1 MPFTII
7 VGVQSRTNAIG
18 FAGKIPWKCRE
29 DMKFFR
35 ETTTKTKNHEKTNA
49 VVMGRKTFES
59 LPAPLPNRLNVVLT
73 RNMKYDKQSDNV
85 IFSNNFEEIIA
96 KLESNPDIETIFV
109 IGGEMIYREAIY
121 HPKCEKI
128 YLNKI
133 DVEVAEADSFFPEID
148 EDKYVMV
155 ESTIVGPNVMGF
167 LFERI

>member
-35 ETTTKTKNHEKTNA
+35 ETTTKTKNHEKINA
-49 VVMGRKTFES
+49 VIMGRKTFES

-73 RNMKYDKQSDNV
+73 RNPVIHHDNV

-96 KLESNPDIETIFV
+96 KLELNPDIETIFV

-148 EDKYVMV
+148 EDKYVVV

-167 LFERI
+167 LFERIL

>member
-7 VGVQSRTNAIG
+7 VGVQSQTNAIG

-35 ETTTKTKNHEKTNA
+35 ETTTKTENPDKINA

-73 RNMKYDKQSDNV
+73 RNPIIYQGSV

-96 KLESNPDIETIFV
+96 KLESTPSIETIFV
-109 IGGEMIYREAIY
+109 IGGEMIYREAIN

-148 EDKYVMV
+148 PDKYVLV
-155 ESTIVGPNVMGF
+155 ESTIIGPNVMGF
-167 LFERI
+167 SFERI

>member
-35 ETTTKTKNHEKTNA
+35 ETTTKTENPDKINA

-73 RNMKYDKQSDNV
+73 RNPVIHHDNV

-96 KLESNPDIETIFV
+96 KLESTPSIETIFV
-109 IGGEMIYREAIY
+109 IGGEMIYREAIN

-148 EDKYVMV
+148 EEKYVSIK
-155 ESTIVGPNVMGF
+155 STIVGPNVMGF
-167 LFERI
+167 LFQRI